1 MATNNQL
8 LPQFL
13 RCQSQTLERCFRH
26 IDDMHLSFFEEKK
39 NIFGK
44 IMASLDFEISQDLAD
59 TEWQVYISNSSHSFL
74 GLNLKLN
81 RNISDILKMCLFEE
95 KNHF

>member
-13 RCQSQTLERCFRH
+13 RCQSQTLERCYRH

-39 NIFGK
+39 TTFLAK
-44 IMASLDFEISQDLAD
+44 KTASLDFEIPQVRAD
-59 TEWQVYISNSSHSFL
+59 TEWKV
-74 GLNLKLN
+74 
-81 RNISDILKMCLFEE
+81 
-95 KNHF
+95 